1 MSVSAVHCTEPG
13 VEPAAGVPP
22 ALRFLA
28 EGGLTG
34 REILAR
40 DWSGTALGPPA
51 SWPVSLRT
59 TLATML
65 ACPSAMFL
73 AWGPDLLS
81 FYNDAYRP
89 ILGDRL
95 GRALGT
101 PFPELWAD
109 VWADVGPL
117 CASALAGR
125 PIAATDLPLSMHRH
139 GAAEE
144 TWWSFTYSPVRDD
157 SGAIA
162 GMICTTAETT
172 AHVLAERQ
180 RRASDERLELAL
192 SAGDGIGTWDWD
204 VPNDRV
210 TADARFARL
219 YGVDPET
226 AARGAPIAEFFA
238 GIHPEDIAQLQAA
251 IAAAM
256 RAGGD
261 FTAEYRLLRTDAPQ
275 DEAVRWVMAQG
286 HCILDDDGHPA
297 RFPGATFDITAR
309 RLAAEAL
316 AASEARL
323 RTAAAELRVVAD
335 ILPILVAFV
344 GPDYRYGFANAA
356 YRSWYGVDPAW
367 MIGRTV
373 EEVVG
378 AAAFAG
384 SRSWIDRALAG
395 AEVEF
400 ETSLPHA
407 DGRERIGAVRLRPRT
422 APDGAVEGV
431 HVFVQDVTERR
442 SVEAALTREVEART
456 RERDRLWETT
466 SDLMGTV
473 GLDGYLKSVNPA
485 WTRMLG
491 WSAEALLARPL
502 LDRVDPADHAGAVA
516 TLARLAAGETV
527 TSFIDRVICADGERR
542 TVMWTAVPEGALYYV
557 VGRDITEQRQ
567 AEEALLQAQKMEA
580 VGQLT
585 GGIAHDFN
593 NLLTGIVGSLDL
605 MQTRIR
611 QGRGDQIDKYIAA
624 ALASGQRAAALTHR
638 LLAFARR
645 QPLEPRPVA
654 VDALIAGMEE
664 LLRRTLSERI
674 ALKIATADALWPTLC
689 DAHQLENGI
698 LNLAINARDAMPA
711 GGRLTIAADNAALG
725 RTDARRPAGL
735 AAGDYV
741 RIQVTDTGTGMTPEV
756 IAKAFDP
763 FFTTKPIGQ
772 GTGLGLSMV
781 YGFARQ
787 SEGHVAIASESGR
800 GTTISLYLPRHRGS
814 APPGRS
820 SEHEAAV
827 PVGRGETV
835 LVVEDEA
842 VVRDLIVEV
851 LHDLGYLALEA
862 ADGLA
867 GLALVEGAGRIDLL
881 VTDVGLPGLD
891 GRRLAR
897 RARAL
902 RPGLKVLFITGYAEN
917 ATFGDA
923 DEAGAQMVTK
933 PFAIDALAGRI
944 RAIIEG

>member
-1 MSVSAVHCTEPG
+1 M
-13 VEPAAGVPP
+13 
-22 ALRFLA
+22 
-28 EGGLTG
+28 G

-40 DWSGTALGPPA
+40 DWSRAALGPIE

-101 PFPELWAD
+101 RFPELWAD

-125 PIAATDLPLSMHRH
+125 PIAATDLPLTMHRN

-172 AHVLAERQ
+172 AHVLADRR
-180 RRASDERLELAL
+180 RRASEERLELAL

-204 VPNDRV
+204 IPNDRV

-219 YGVDPET
+219 YGVGPEK

-238 GIHPEDIAQLQAA
+238 GIHPEDTARVQAA
-251 IAAAM
+251 IAEAM
-256 RAGGD
+256 GSGGD
-261 FTAEYRLLRTDAPQ
+261 FVAEYRLLRADAPAG
-275 DEAVRWVMAQG
+275 EAVRWVLAQG
-286 HCILDDDGHPA
+286 HCILDADGRPA
-297 RFPGATFDITAR
+297 RFPGATFDITER
-309 RLAAEAL
+309 RIAAEAL
-316 AASEARL
+316 AASEVRL

-335 ILPILVAFV
+335 ILPILVAFI

-356 YRSWYGVDPAW
+356 YRAWYGVDPDR

-373 EEVVG
+373 AEVVG
-378 AAAFAG
+378 AETFAAIQAP
-384 SRSWIDRALAG
+384 IDRALAG

-400 ETSLPHA
+400 ETALPHA
-407 DGRERIGAVRLRPRT
+407 DGRERIGAVRLRPRL

-466 SDLMGTV
+466 SDLMGTI
-473 GLDGYLKSVNPA
+473 GLDGCLKSVNPA

-491 WSAEALLARPL
+491 WSVEALLARPFL
-502 LDRVDPADHAGAVA
+502 ERIDPADHAAASGI
-516 TLARLAAGETV
+516 LARLAAGEPV
-527 TSFIDRVICADGERR
+527 AAFIDRVICADGERR
-542 TVMWTAVPEGALYYV
+542 TVMWNAVPEGALAYV

-567 AEEALLQAQKMEA
+567 AEEGLRQAQKMEA

-611 QGRGDQIDKYIAA
+611 QGRSDQIGKYITA
-624 ALASGQRAAALTHR
+624 ALASGHRAAALTHR

-654 VDALIAGMEE
+654 VDALIAGMED
-664 LLRRTLSERI
+664 LLRRTLSERVALDI
-674 ALKIATADALWPTLC
+674 AAADDLWPTLC
-689 DAHQLENGI
+689 DPHQLENAI
-698 LNLAINARDAMPA
+698 LNLAINARDAMPE
-711 GGRLTIAADNAALG
+711 GGRLSIAAGNATFGTA
-725 RTDARRPAGL
+725 DARRPAGL
-735 AAGDYV
+735 AAGAYV
-741 RIQVTDTGTGMTPEV
+741 RIEVTDTGTGMTPDV

-763 FFTTKPIGQ
+763 FFTTKPLGQ
-772 GTGLGLSMV
+772 GTGLGLSMI
-781 YGFARQ
+781 YGFAQQ
-787 SEGHVAIASESGR
+787 SEGHVAIASEPGR
-800 GTTISLYLPRHRGS
+800 GTSISLYLPRHRGAS
-814 APPGRS
+814 AAPRPP
-820 SEHEAAV
+820 EDEAEV
-827 PVGRGETV
+827 PFGRGETV

-851 LHDLGYLALEA
+851 LHDLGYRALEA

-867 GLALVEGAGRIDLL
+867 GLAQLEAAVRIDLL

-891 GRRLAR
+891 GRRLAE

-902 RPGLKVLFITGYAEN
+902 RPGIKVLFITGYAEN
-917 ATFGDA
+917 ATFGEA
-923 DEAGAQMVTK
+923 AEAGAQMITK
-933 PFAIDALAGRI
+933 PFAVEALATSI

>member
-1 MSVSAVHCTEPG
+1 MSTSPIGPAEPG
-13 VEPAAGVPP
+13 GDPAGLPP

-28 EGGLTG
+28 EGSLTG

-51 SWPVSLRT
+51 AWPVSLRT

-95 GRALGT
+95 GRALGAR
-101 PFPELWAD
+101 FPDLWAD

-117 CASALAGR
+117 CAGALAGR
-125 PIAATDLPLSMHRH
+125 PIAVTDLPLTMHRH
-139 GAAEE
+139 GAPEE

-157 SGAIA
+157 AGAIA

-172 AHVLAERQ
+172 AHVLAERR
-180 RRASDERLELAL
+180 RRASDQRLELAL
-192 SAGDGIGTWDWD
+192 SAGNGIGTWDWD
-204 VPNDRV
+204 IPNDRV

-219 YGVDPET
+219 YGVDPEK

-238 GIHPEDIAQLQAA
+238 GIHPEDTPRLQAA
-251 IAAAM
+251 IAAVM
-256 RAGGD
+256 RTGGD
-261 FTAEYRLLRTDAPQ
+261 FAAEYRLLRADAPPG
-275 DEAVRWVMAQG
+275 EAVRWVMAQG
-286 HCILDDDGHPA
+286 HCILDPDGRPA
-297 RFPGATFDITAR
+297 RFPGATFDITER

-323 RTAAAELRVVAD
+323 RNAAAELRVVAD
-335 ILPILVAFV
+335 ILPILVAVV

-356 YRSWYGVDPAW
+356 YRTWHGVDPAW

-373 EEVVG
+373 EEVIG
-378 AAAFAG
+378 PQAFAAT
-384 SRSWIDRALAG
+384 RARIDRALAG
-395 AEVEF
+395 TEVEF
-400 ETSLPHA
+400 ETTLPHV
-407 DGRERIGAVRLRPRT
+407 DGRERIGAVRFRPRR
-422 APDGAVEGV
+422 APDGMVEGI

-466 SDLMGTV
+466 SDLMGTL
-473 GLDGYLKSVNPA
+473 GGDGYLKSVNPA

-491 WSAEALLARPL
+491 WSAEALLASPL
-502 LDRVDPADHAGAVA
+502 LDRVDPADHAAVSG
-516 TLARLAAGETV
+516 LMERLAAGETV
-527 TSFIDRVICADGERR
+527 TAFIDRVICADGERR
-542 TVMWTAVPEGALYYV
+542 TVMWTAVPEGNLSYV

-567 AEEALLQAQKMEA
+567 AEAALRQAQKMEA

-611 QGRGDQIDKYIAA
+611 QGRGDQIEKYIAA
-624 ALASGQRAAALTHR
+624 ALACGQRAAALTHR

-654 VDALIAGMEE
+654 ADALIAGMEE

-674 ALKIATADALWPTLC
+674 ALEITAADDLWPTLC
-689 DAHQLENGI
+689 DPHQLENAI
-698 LNLAINARDAMPA
+698 LNLAINARDAMPE
-711 GGRLTIAADNAALG
+711 GGRLTIAARNAALA
-725 RTDARRPAGL
+725 RTDARRPPSL

-741 RIQVTDTGTGMTPEV
+741 QIRVTDTGTGMAPEV

-772 GTGLGLSMV
+772 GTGLGLSMI
-781 YGFARQ
+781 YGFAQQ
-787 SEGHVAIASESGR
+787 SEGHVAIASEPGR
-800 GTTISLYLPRHRGS
+800 GTTISLYLPRYRGTAS
-814 APPGRS
+814 PVRPP
-820 SEHEAAV
+820 EPEAAV

-851 LHDLGYLALEA
+851 LHDLGYRALEA

-867 GLALVEGAGRIDLL
+867 GLALVEGSGRIDLL

-891 GRRLAR
+891 GRRLAE

-923 DEAGAQMVTK
+923 AEAGAQMITK
-933 PFAIDALAGRI
+933 PFAVEALAARI
-944 RAIIEG
+944 RTIIEG